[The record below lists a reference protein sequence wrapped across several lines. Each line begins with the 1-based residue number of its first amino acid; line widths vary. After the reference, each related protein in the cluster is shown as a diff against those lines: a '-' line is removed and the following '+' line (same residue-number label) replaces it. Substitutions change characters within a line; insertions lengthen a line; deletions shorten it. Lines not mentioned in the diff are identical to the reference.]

1 MMLRRHWRTA
11 CATGAMAAVLMAGG
25 CAAPQGGGSPRP
37 SAAATAPSAVVAARG
52 PQARAAKAR
61 AAAATAPRVPLT
73 VPNSVRARRAVTLT
87 GCAATGSGG
96 HGSGTVIA
104 AGRSAAIYTI
114 TVFFTTRQATVIG
127 YGTTKVH
134 AVPAKTIPWAV
145 GTHFKAPPG
154 MRCVLRGVSASRD
167 ASSGAVQAGS
177 ASGTAW

>member
-1 MMLRRHWRTA
+1 
-11 CATGAMAAVLMAGG
+11 MAAVLMAGG
-25 CAAPQGGGSPRP
+25 CATPQGGGSPRP
-37 SAAATAPSAVVAARG
+37 SAAATAPSASVAARG
-52 PQARAAKAR
+52 PQARAAKAKAR

-96 HGSGTVIA
+96 HASGTAIA
-104 AGRSAAIYTI
+104 PGTSAATYTI

-134 AVPAKTIPWAV
+134 AVPAKTILWAV

-154 MRCVLRGVSASRD
+154 MRCVLRGVSAS
-167 ASSGAVQAGS
+167 
-177 ASGTAW
+177 